1 MTAAKLM
8 TDHAPKYVRF
18 DRATISDAVAP
29 DIDDVGGDYESGVI
43 RNVAVITRGE
53 ALGHGM
59 WVDQTMLEQVQVL
72 GNENAEGVKARF
84 THPTMSSDGLG
95 RALGR
100 VKNFKK
106 WGDKVIADLHFFES
120 AHNTPEGD
128 LAEYVMLL
136 AGEDATA
143 AGLSIVFDV
152 DEDEQEKYQIENM
165 DSDGFDSPD
174 PDNVQNLIHARVAQL
189 RAADVVDEP
198 AANPEGMFHR
208 QSLSAD
214 AGAFLSFVAGHS
226 NNKPNAMF
234 GVDPE
239 RARSF
244 FQRWLNE
251 NELEISQLG
260 LSEMNPEK
268 NDEGAANDT
277 REAMLAEHLQFSETF
292 GLENGTA
299 WFHEGLSFDEAM
311 HKHCEVLNQ
320 TVEKLQASFDEL
332 QTKFDAI
339 EYGETEPVTP
349 ASPDDAAGKKSFES
363 MFNIRGS
370 EKN

>member
-1 MTAAKLM
+1 MMAAKLM

-128 LAEYVMLL
+128 LAEYVMML
-136 AGEDATA
+136 ANEDATA

-214 AGAFLSFVAGHS
+214 AGVFLSFVAGHS
-226 NNKPNAMF
+226 NNKPSAMF

-244 FQRWLNE
+244 FQRWLSE
-251 NELEISQLG
+251 NKLEISQLG
-260 LSEMNPEK
+260 LSEMDPK
-268 NDEGAANDT
+268 KTDEGAANDT

>member
-8 TDHAPKYVRF
+8 TDHAPKHVRF

-128 LAEYVMLL
+128 LAEYVMML
-136 AGEDATA
+136 ANEDATA

-214 AGAFLSFVAGHS
+214 AGVFLSFVAGHS
-226 NNKPNAMF
+226 NNKPSAMF

-244 FQRWLNE
+244 FQRWLSE

-260 LSEMNPEK
+260 LSEMDPK
-268 NDEGAANDT
+268 KTDEGAANDT

-292 GLENGTA
+292 GLENGNA